1 MPEDIEIVDVS
12 DYIQDY
18 GSEGNLGEALTTLAI
33 SKGFEYTF
41 DNTYVHRPDMLP
53 FLPGATDLAL
63 SYNRAEIKY
72 NKKHL
77 DGLEIYHALQDQ
89 EGLKSDSWQD
99 IKQVLTD

>member
-18 GSEGNLGEALTTLAI
+18 GSEGNPGDALTTLAI

-63 SYNRAEIKY
+63 SYDGAEIKY

-89 EGLKSDSWQD
+89 EGVESDSWQSIREKLAD
-99 IKQVLTD
+99 